1 MQLTVCVGS
10 CCYSKGA
17 QEIIDFIKSEYPD
30 VEVIGAFCLGSCS
43 QGVSIKIDGNIR
55 LIKNCD
61 DIKNIMK
68 ELK

>member
-17 QEIIDFIKSEYPD
+17 QEIIDFIKSDYPD

>member
-17 QEIIDFIKSEYPD
+17 QEIIDFIKSDYPD
-30 VEVIGAFCLGSCS
+30 VEVVGAFCLGSCS
-43 QGVSIKIDGNIR
+43 QGVSIKIDGKIR